1 MPADRAL
8 DLGLVSHPSL
18 GLPPHDLTAGHPA
31 AAARLR
37 AARADIGRRA
47 LEIALDR
54 DPGLRERHD
63 EHALRALLRDTD
75 ILVERI
81 ALAVAADDVTFVRE
95 FADQVAPLYR
105 RRRVPMD
112 DVVALLEGL
121 RSAMTTVLAPAEQES
136 ADRAIDA
143 GVKVLRDYRRI
154 GGDARRRNPLLA
166 MLYRGG

>member
-1 MPADRAL
+1 M
-8 DLGLVSHPSL
+8 
-18 GLPPHDLTAGHPA
+18 TAGFPD

-37 AARADIGRRA
+37 AATSRIGKRA

-63 EHALRALLRDTD
+63 EFAMRSLLRDTD
-75 ILVERI
+75 IFLERI
-81 ALAVAADDVTFVRE
+81 ASAVAADDVAFVSQ
-95 FADQVAPLYR
+95 FADQVAPVYR

-112 DVVALLEGL
+112 DAVTLFEGL
-121 RSAMTTVLAPAEQES
+121 RAAMAPVLAPGEQEV

-143 GVKVLRDYRRI
+143 GIKVFRDYRRI
-154 GGDARRRNPLLA
+154 GGDARRRNPILA